1 MTPRLRLQPEAVGIG
16 MTSQRVRDRLV
27 ERLREAGIADESTL
41 NAVRVVPRHLFIDEA
56 LASRAY
62 EDTALPIGHGQTI
75 SQPWVVARMTEAV
88 LAVAPKKVLEV
99 GTGSGYQA
107 AILGALGLEV
117 FTVERIGDLLRQ
129 ARKRFRQ
136 LGMNIRTKHDDG
148 RIGWPEHGPY
158 DAIVVTAAAPAL
170 VDALIDQLAVGG
182 RLVAPVGGAG
192 GQVLLQLTRQP
203 DGTIVQQELAPV
215 SFVPLLSGMLD

>member
-1 MTPRLRLQPEAVGIG
+1 MTPRLRLQPESVGIG

-27 ERLREAGIADESTL
+27 ERLREAGIQDEATL
-41 NAVRVVPRHLFIDEA
+41 NAMRTVPRHLFIDEA

-88 LAVAPKKVLEV
+88 LQVTPIKVLEV
-99 GTGSGYQA
+99 GTGSGYQG
-107 AILGALGLEV
+107 AILAALGLEV
-117 FTVERIGDLLRQ
+117 YTVERIGDLLRQ
-129 ARKRFRQ
+129 ARKRFRH
-136 LGMNIRTKHDDG
+136 LGMNVRSKHDDG

-170 VDALIDQLAVGG
+170 VDALVDQLAVGG
-182 RLVAPVGGAG
+182 RLVAPVGGASS
-192 GQVLLQLTRQP
+192 QSLVQLTRGA
-203 DGTIVQQELAPV
+203 DAAIEQQVLAPV
-215 SFVPLLSGMLD
+215 TFVPLLSGMLD

>member
-1 MTPRLRLQPEAVGIG
+1 MTPRLRLQPESVGIG

-27 ERLREAGIADESTL
+27 ERLREAGIQDEATL
-41 NAVRVVPRHLFIDEA
+41 NAMRTVPRHLFIDEA

-88 LAVAPKKVLEV
+88 LQVAPIKVLEV
-99 GTGSGYQA
+99 GTGSGYQG
-107 AILGALGLEV
+107 AILAALGLEV
-117 FTVERIGDLLRQ
+117 YTVERIGDLLRQ
-129 ARKRFRQ
+129 ARKRFRH
-136 LGMNIRTKHDDG
+136 LGMNVRSKHDDG

-170 VDALIDQLAVGG
+170 VDALVDQLAVGG
-182 RLVAPVGGAG
+182 RLVAPVGGASS
-192 GQVLLQLTRQP
+192 QSLVQLTRAA
-203 DGTIVQQELAPV
+203 DGAIEQQVLAPV
-215 SFVPLLSGMLD
+215 TFVPLLSGMLD

>member
-27 ERLREAGIADESTL
+27 DRLREVGIADEATL

-75 SQPWVVARMTEAV
+75 SQPWVVARMTEVV

-129 ARKRFRQ
+129 ARKRFRH

-182 RLVAPVGGAG
+182 RLVAPVGGPG
-192 GQVLLQLTRQP
+192 GQVLLQLTRQA
-203 DGTIVQQELAPV
+203 DGTIVQEELAPV
-215 SFVPLLSGMLD
+215 SFVPLLPGMLD